1 MKTESVAELG
11 CSIHGRSTRTDCC
24 RSAEF
29 PAASVSRAG
38 YDGRPVREDPGE
50 LFVTSGS
57 LSRLSGTVGE
67 PRSTFR
73 ATPPAQLQPE
83 VVVETRRACFWMPYE
98 FPLAGRA
105 SPGGLGFLEKS
116 RFFFKSSRAIQENS
130 LPTPSARAE
139 VVRLERRRGSIAAA
153 ATSVRLTH
161 PAEKSTKVAMAL
173 AGGTHLSTYEILA
186 SLGSG
191 GMGDVYL
198 AKDRKLG
205 RLVAIK
211 VLRPGLASDKERS
224 RRFEQEARSASALN
238 HPNIV
243 TIYEIGEHE
252 GTQYIAMEYV
262 EGETLRALM
271 GDHPLPLRRLGEF
284 AKQIAE
290 GLAKAHVAGIVHRD
304 LKPENI
310 MVSRDGYVKILD
322 FGLAK
327 LRLEPSRVATDMSTI
342 ERFETQQGVVL
353 GTFAYMSPEQA
364 KGQPVDFRSDQFSL
378 GAILYEMTTG
388 RRPFERP
395 SSAETLAAILEREP
409 EPVVLRNP
417 SVPPQFG
424 RIVERCLSKDPQDR
438 YDSTRDLARDIREA
452 GTPALSVSRGAT
464 DRKPWHSIAVLPL
477 KNLSS
482 HPEQEY
488 FVDGMTEALIADV
501 AKIGALKVIS
511 RTSVMRYKGS
521 DKPLSEIA
529 RELSVSSIV
538 EGSVLRAGDRI
549 RITVQLIDA
558 LKDAHLW
565 AESYER
571 ELTNVLSLQGE
582 VAQAIAQQV
591 KVKLTP
597 QEQARLIERR
607 TVEPAAHDA
616 YLRGRYHL
624 NRATP
629 TELTKAIH
637 YFEEAVRLDTKDA
650 LAHAGLATAYN
661 YLGWLGGSAGEVFP
675 KAKQAARRAR
685 EIDENLAEAHAAL
698 GYTATF
704 YDWDWATAEEALER
718 AIALS
723 PNYAE
728 GYLHYSWYLH
738 SQGRPEEARAAITR
752 ASELDPLS
760 LIIHANMSNY
770 YEFKRDYDGALAQTQ
785 RTLELAPNLPLALL
799 FSGWAYCGLG
809 QHDVAVR
816 QFEKLVELGGS
827 GFKGNLGYA
836 YAKAGCKEA
845 ALAILD
851 ELTALPAAQ
860 QTSSWQLTLVFLG
873 LDRFDE
879 ALTQLERAFEEHSG
893 PMFPYLRQVFYFD
906 PLREH
911 PRFRDL
917 VRRLNFPQ

>member
-1 MKTESVAELG
+1 
-11 CSIHGRSTRTDCC
+11 
-24 RSAEF
+24 
-29 PAASVSRAG
+29 
-38 YDGRPVREDPGE
+38 
-50 LFVTSGS
+50 
-57 LSRLSGTVGE
+57 
-67 PRSTFR
+67 
-73 ATPPAQLQPE
+73 
-83 VVVETRRACFWMPYE
+83 
-98 FPLAGRA
+98 
-105 SPGGLGFLEKS
+105 
-116 RFFFKSSRAIQENS
+116 
-130 LPTPSARAE
+130 
-139 VVRLERRRGSIAAA
+139 
-153 ATSVRLTH
+153 
-161 PAEKSTKVAMAL
+161 
-173 AGGTHLSTYEILA
+173 
-186 SLGSG
+186 
-191 GMGDVYL
+191 
-198 AKDRKLG
+198 
-205 RLVAIK
+205 
-211 VLRPGLASDKERS
+211 
-224 RRFEQEARSASALN
+224 
-238 HPNIV
+238 
-243 TIYEIGEHE
+243 
-252 GTQYIAMEYV
+252 
-262 EGETLRALM
+262 
-271 GDHPLPLRRLGEF
+271 
-284 AKQIAE
+284 
-290 GLAKAHVAGIVHRD
+290 
-304 LKPENI
+304 
-310 MVSRDGYVKILD
+310 
-322 FGLAK
+322 
-327 LRLEPSRVATDMSTI
+327 
-342 ERFETQQGVVL
+342 
-353 GTFAYMSPEQA
+353 
-364 KGQPVDFRSDQFSL
+364 
-378 GAILYEMTTG
+378 
-388 RRPFERP
+388 
-395 SSAETLAAILEREP
+395 
-409 EPVVLRNP
+409 
-417 SVPPQFG
+417 
-424 RIVERCLSKDPQDR
+424 
-438 YDSTRDLARDIREA
+438 
-452 GTPALSVSRGAT
+452 
-464 DRKPWHSIAVLPL
+464 
-477 KNLSS
+477 
-482 HPEQEY
+482 
-488 FVDGMTEALIADV
+488 
-501 AKIGALKVIS
+501 
-511 RTSVMRYKGS
+511 MRYKGS

-571 ELTNVLSLQGE
+571 DLTNVLSLQGE
-582 VAQAIAQQV
+582 VAQAIAQHV

-637 YFEEAVRLDTKDA
+637 YFGEAVRLDTKDA

-785 RTLELAPNLPLALL
+785 RTLELAPNRPLRCSSRGGLIADWDNTTSP
-799 FSGWAYCGLG
+799 SGSSRSWSNW
-809 QHDVAVR
+809 
-816 QFEKLVELGGS
+816 GS

-879 ALTQLERAFEEHSG
+879 ALTQLERAFEEHAG